1 MPPNDVSPGVTPPFA
16 LSPCPILKSFPL
28 APAAN
33 IESIFP
39 TSALT
44 LELCP
49 PSVKLV
55 ADKLTPSPPPVAPP
69 PAAVSSRAFRSVPFK
84 MACCKA
90 EISATVS
97 LPKLSLLEV
106 L

>member
-1 MPPNDVSPGVTPPFA
+1 MAITLAPLTPRA
-16 LSPCPILKSFPL
+16 LSP
-28 APAAN
+28 APARA
-33 IESIFP
+33 
-39 TSALT
+39 SASMLST
-44 LELCP
+44 LAFTFDICP
-49 PSVKLV
+49 PCKNSASLR
-55 ADKLTPSPPPVAPP
+55 LTPSPPPAAPP

>member
-1 MPPNDVSPGVTPPFA
+1 M
-16 LSPCPILKSFPL
+16 
-28 APAAN
+28 
-33 IESIFP
+33 
-39 TSALT
+39 
-44 LELCP
+44 CP

-55 ADKLTPSPPPVAPP
+55 ADKLTPSPPPAAPP